1 MGDSGALG
9 IKTQISLKLMT
20 YPEGFAA
27 CSFGFQDFDHLFY
40 AMRDISKLGLVSDN
54 HGLDPRKQKTAIME
68 MENASTITAAKSIMK
83 SSRNIF
89 DGVTQL
95 MKMGLAFS
103 ISIIAVFCF
112 LGSNP

>member
-1 MGDSGALG
+1 
-9 IKTQISLKLMT
+9 MT

-27 CSFGFQDFDHLFY
+27 CSFGFQDFEYLFY

-68 MENASTITAAKSIMK
+68 MENASSIAAAKSIMK

-89 DGVTQL
+89 DGVTHHRTENLNTASTPTCDQTAQCRIEVWL
-95 MKMGLAFS
+95 TVLHS
-103 ISIIAVFCF
+103 RIV
-112 LGSNP
+112 